1 MLVEVGEW
9 RFSDATAHL
18 PRHEKGLV
26 QQGRVGAGAD
36 RRSDSKRFPFQEE
49 GRGVV
54 RAWAE
59 WVVST
64 GLDAVVDSE
73 A

>member
-1 MLVEVGEW
+1 MERVTWREVG
-9 RFSDATAHL
+9 RSGGAAISDAAVMVPKL
-18 PRHEKGLV
+18 MRC
-26 QQGRVGAGAD
+26 
-36 RRSDSKRFPFQEE
+36 SDSKRFPFQEE

-59 WVVST
+59 WVVGT
-64 GLDAVVDSE
+64 GSDAAVDPE